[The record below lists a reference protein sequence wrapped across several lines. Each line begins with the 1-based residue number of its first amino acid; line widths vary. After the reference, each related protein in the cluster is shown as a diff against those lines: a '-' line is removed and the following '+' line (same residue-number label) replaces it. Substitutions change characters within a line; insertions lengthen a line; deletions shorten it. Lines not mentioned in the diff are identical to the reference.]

1 MKRHHLTLIVAAILA
16 TNLTHAPAQ
25 TFSGELAEAPPTT
38 RMKVENIQ
46 VRHDKTIADLQALF
60 GQIAKD
66 ATLISTKET
75 VDLIDQG
82 DRELK
87 NTRTAIASI
96 KASLRSEAKT
106 ITAESSFSDT
116 QKTELLA
123 AVETMSTKCDELTAR
138 TSVAIT
144 HLEGAYKEMAKW
156 RKIHK
161 TYLNLDGE
169 AKALE
174 QLKSS
179 VDEFTKGL
187 TAEPSAFEAAPPKD
201 TEEKKPE

>member
-1 MKRHHLTLIVAAILA
+1 MKRHHLTLIVATILA
-16 TNLTHAPAQ
+16 ATLTHAPAQ

-46 VRHDKTIADLQALF
+46 VRHDKAIADLQALF
-60 GQIAKD
+60 SRIAKD
-66 ATLISTKET
+66 ATLISAKET
-75 VDLIDQG
+75 VDEIDQG

-96 KASLRSEAKT
+96 KASLRSETKT

-138 TSVAIT
+138 TTVAIT
-144 HLEGAYKEMAKW
+144 HLENAYKEMAKW

-174 QLKSS
+174 QLKAS
-179 VDEFTKGL
+179 VDEFAKGL
-187 TAEPSAFEAAPPKD
+187 TAEPGAFDTAPAKNTD
-201 TEEKKPE
+201 KEKTE

>member
-1 MKRHHLTLIVAAILA
+1 MKKYHLTLIVAAIFAA
-16 TNLTHAPAQ
+16 TPTLGSAQ
-25 TFSGELAEAPPTT
+25 TIPGEIAEAPPTT

-46 VRHDKTIADLQALF
+46 VRHDKAIADLQSLF
-60 GQIAKD
+60 GRIAKD
-66 ATLISTKET
+66 ATLISSKET
-75 VDLIDQG
+75 VDMIDQG

-96 KASLRSEAKT
+96 KASLRSESKT
-106 ITAESSFSDT
+106 ITAESSFSET

-123 AVETMSTKCDELTAR
+123 AVEAMSTKCDELTAR
-138 TSVAIT
+138 TTVAIT
-144 HLEGAYKEMAKW
+144 HLETAYKEMTKW
-156 RKIHK
+156 RKIHR

-169 AKALE
+169 AKAME

-187 TAEPSAFEAAPPKD
+187 TAEPSAFETAPAKNAE
-201 TEEKKPE
+201 EEKPE